1 MSFAALKKNS
11 RTQFKQLADKM
22 ASEGKTNYDDNRYWT
37 PEIDKSGSGF
47 AIIRFLPAI
56 EGEETPYVKTYS
68 HGFKHGAKWFIE
80 NCPTTIGQP
89 CPVCDANSELWETN
103 LKENQDIVRHR
114 KRQVRYISNIM
125 VLSDAKRPQN
135 EGKVFLFSYGQKIFA
150 KLMSAIEPEF
160 ADETP
165 FNPYDFWE
173 GAPFKLK
180 IRNVEGF
187 RNYDKCE
194 FGECCPLSEEDE
206 ELEAIWKSQYK
217 LQEFLQPSQFKSY
230 DDIKNK
236 FLGIIKGGGFVPPRQ
251 DHDDDSGNDNGSD
264 EKEEKQAARRPSPR
278 REEPATPRKPAAP
291 TQEASGDDSEDFEMF
306 RSLIED

>member
-1 MSFAALKKNS
+1 MSFANLKKTS
-11 RTQFKQLADKM
+11 KMEFKKLAEKM
-22 ASEGKTNYDDNRYWT
+22 SQEGKSNFEDNRFWT
-37 PEIDKSGSGF
+37 PDIDKSGSGF

-56 EGEETPYVKTYS
+56 DGEETPYVKTYS
-68 HGFKHGAKWFIE
+68 HGFKHGTKWFIE

-89 CPVCDANSELWETN
+89 CPVCDSNSELWETG
-103 LKENQDIVRHR
+103 LKENQDIVRRR

-135 EGKVFLFSYGQKIFA
+135 EGKVFLYSYGQKIFA

-165 FNPYDFWE
+165 FNPFDFWE

-194 FGECCPLSEEDE
+194 FGECGALLDNDE
-206 ELEAIWKSQYK
+206 QLEAIWKSQFK
-217 LQEFLQPSQFKSY
+217 LQEFLQANQFKPY
-230 DDIKNK
+230 DEIKNK
-236 FLGIIKGGGFVPPRQ
+236 FLGIIKGGGFVPPQNTRR
-251 DHDDDSGNDNGSD
+251 DHEDDSGNDNGANDQQPS
-264 EKEEKQAARRPSPR
+264 EKTRRAPPPTAPANPTAEE
-278 REEPATPRKPAAP
+278 
-291 TQEASGDDSEDFEMF
+291 DDDFEMF